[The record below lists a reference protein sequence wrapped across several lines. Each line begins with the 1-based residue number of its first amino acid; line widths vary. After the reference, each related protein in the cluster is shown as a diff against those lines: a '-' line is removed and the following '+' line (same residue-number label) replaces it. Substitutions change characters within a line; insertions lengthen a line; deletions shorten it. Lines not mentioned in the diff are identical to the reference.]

1 MMIKEIK
8 AALAKV
14 ARSGLDKL
22 QAGARSTQ
30 GNTLNYASVNTLDPS
45 RLASGQR
52 GHDRCSRGG
61 PLAGGPGLSS
71 YVDMR

>member
-1 MMIKEIK
+1 MIKEIK

-45 RLASGQR
+45 RLA
-52 GHDRCSRGG
+52 
-61 PLAGGPGLSS
+61 
-71 YVDMR
+71 

>member
-1 MMIKEIK
+1 MMIREIK

-30 GNTLNYASVNTLDPS
+30 GNSLNYTSVNTLDPS
-45 RLASGQR
+45 RLAAAFAYIDDLCIG
-52 GHDRCSRGG
+52 
-61 PLAGGPGLSS
+61 AGVFLQDGFAHQIIHQ
-71 YVDMR
+71 